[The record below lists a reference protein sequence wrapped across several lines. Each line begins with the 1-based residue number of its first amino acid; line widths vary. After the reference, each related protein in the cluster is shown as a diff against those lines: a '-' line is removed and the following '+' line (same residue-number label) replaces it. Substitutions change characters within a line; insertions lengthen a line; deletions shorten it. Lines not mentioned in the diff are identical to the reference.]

1 MGAAKGSPLYVK
13 KNCQGEQI
21 LIAEI
26 DKPKRHDL
34 WHRCWASPNRS
45 PNPQSLN
52 INPNLYLG
60 FGATGRARKHRFE
73 VFGPPGGPKNLNLSF
88 LAAPGG
94 PKNLNLS
101 FLAFQNPKK
110 PKYKFIFKLS
120 VPLGRA
126 RNHRFEGFG
135 PPRGPKTLNL
145 SFLAP
150 PQGGP
155 KANV

>member
-26 DKPKRHDL
+26 DKPKKHDL

-60 FGATGRARKHRFE
+60 FGAPGTAIKHRFE
-73 VFGPPGGPKNLNLSF
+73 SFGPPG
-88 LAAPGG
+88 
-94 PKNLNLS
+94 
-101 FLAFQNPKK
+101 
-110 PKYKFIFKLS
+110 
-120 VPLGRA
+120 
-126 RNHRFEGFG
+126 
-135 PPRGPKTLNL
+135 GPKTLNL

-150 PQGGP
+150 PKGP
-155 KANV
+155 KNVNLGFLALQNPKKLKYKFIFRLSGPPGKPESIDLKVLAPQEGPKP

>member
-1 MGAAKGSPLYVK
+1 VGAAKGSPLYVK

-60 FGATGRARKHRFE
+60 CGASGKARK
-73 VFGPPGGPKNLNLSF
+73 L
-88 LAAPGG
+88 
-94 PKNLNLS
+94 
-101 FLAFQNPKK
+101 
-110 PKYKFIFKLS
+110 
-120 VPLGRA
+120 
-126 RNHRFEGFG
+126 RFEGFG
-135 PPRGPKTLNL
+135 NPGGPKSLNL

-150 PQGGP
+150 PRGP
-155 KANV
+155 KSLNLGFLALQNPQKLKYKFIFRFSGPPGEPESIDLKVLAPQGAPKA